1 MRRQT
6 LGWSLCNVGVKPSI
20 HPPVSPIT
28 SQHEERWGEVG
39 SPPMWTPSLLVAT
52 LSKDSFLLWHG
63 TSGYKPSQRSPWWHY
78 LELTV
83 FSAWALAQIL
93 FKKKKKLFHVIYS
106 LCMTWTSVQ
115 KASLWSGA
123 NRHPRTSIS
132 CFSCGWLVHSPVTKE
147 SDCLRATDNVWG
159 VII

>member
-52 LSKDSFLLWHG
+52 LSKDSFLLWLG
-63 TSGYKPSQRSPWWHY
+63 TPGYKPSQRSPWWHY

-93 FKKKKKLFHVIYS
+93 FKKKSCSMLFTVFAWLEHLYRRPAYEVEP
-106 LCMTWTSVQ
+106 TGTQ
-115 KASLWSGA
+115 GPASHA
-123 NRHPRTSIS
+123 F
-132 CFSCGWLVHSPVTKE
+132 CVVGWFILQWQRSQIVFGPLIMSE
-147 SDCLRATDNVWG
+147 E
-159 VII
+159 

>member
-20 HPPVSPIT
+20 HPPVTPIT

-39 SPPMWTPSLLVAT
+39 SPPMWTPFLLVAT

-63 TSGYKPSQRSPWWHY
+63 TPGYKPSQRSPWWHY

-93 FKKKKKLFHVIYS
+93 LKKKAVPCYLQSLHDLNICTEGQPTKWSQQAPKDQHLMLFVWLAGS
-106 LCMTWTSVQ
+106 FSSDKGVRLS
-115 KASLWSGA
+115 SG
-123 NRHPRTSIS
+123 H
-132 CFSCGWLVHSPVTKE
+132 W
-147 SDCLRATDNVWG
+147 
-159 VII
+159 